1 MSAADIL
8 LAGESNVGL
17 RRRHNEDN
25 FCYDLSPA
33 RKTALA
39 VVADGVGGYS
49 NGRMASLITCR
60 DLLRTYQ

>member
-1 MSAADIL
+1 MSAAGIL

-33 RKTALA
+33 RQTALA
-39 VVADGVGGYS
+39 VVADGVGG
-49 NGRMASLITCR
+49 
-60 DLLRTYQ
+60 